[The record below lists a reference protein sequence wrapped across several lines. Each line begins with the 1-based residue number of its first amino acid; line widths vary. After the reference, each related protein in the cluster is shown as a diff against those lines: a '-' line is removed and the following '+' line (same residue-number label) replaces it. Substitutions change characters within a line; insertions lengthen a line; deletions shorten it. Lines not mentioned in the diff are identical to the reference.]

1 MNTKRTTEETS
12 TSSPKNALI
21 RFGEE
26 LAYQQPE
33 RQAILHDPR
42 DKLRVGDCGAENAKE
57 QINIFAIH
65 RILSNSSSVGKLMET
80 FSKSAHVLS
89 VSSCAGQMGL

>member
-1 MNTKRTTEETS
+1 MNTKRTTEEEHVQPEERADS
-12 TSSPKNALI
+12 V
-21 RFGEE
+21 GEE
-26 LAYQQPE
+26 LACQQPE
-33 RQAILHDPR
+33 RQAILHDPW